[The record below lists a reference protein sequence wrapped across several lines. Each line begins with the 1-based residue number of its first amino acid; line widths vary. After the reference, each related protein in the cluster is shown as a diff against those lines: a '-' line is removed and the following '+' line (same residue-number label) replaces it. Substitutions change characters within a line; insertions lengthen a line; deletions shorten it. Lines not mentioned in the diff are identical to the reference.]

1 MNIEMQIAEINQTE
15 ELIHYAFVVDADLA
29 SVGGGS
35 ALVDY

>member
-1 MNIEMQIAEINQTE
+1 MNIELHIAEIDQTE
-15 ELIHYAFVVDADLA
+15 AQIQYAFVVDADLA

>member
-1 MNIEMQIAEINQTE
+1 MNNELHLADIDLTE
-15 ELIHYAFVVDADLA
+15 EQIQYAFVVDADLA